1 MQSFVLHDS
10 KIKPIYFVVHWSP
23 FKLYGILSDR
33 IDVSASIFPCD
44 RLLWRSNFI
53 FPSNSDSTNDDCDQS
68 SIQRIETVFTEI
80 SFDGTVFTVSYS
92 STKGPIIHGISH
104 RYSRKRKLNQFIL
117 SGGTFTGASGSAI
130 ILVDAFAFDLCA
142 KAISATHHCSKFRS
156 AELRFLGLWT
166 VYTYRN
172 FRNVCPRRD
181 WWLLTIVIRC
191 CSMNKLHFD
200 AMPSIM

>member
-1 MQSFVLHDS
+1 MFKFFLYTQNSGFCFFQISLDHFTRLS
-10 KIKPIYFVVHWSP
+10 AKIAILCLARLENQNQFTLLCIGPHLNCMEFYRIVSTCQHQYFHAIDCCEEVTLFSRRTPIP
-23 FKLYGILSDR
+23 
-33 IDVSASIFPCD
+33 P
-44 RLLWRSNFI
+44 
-53 FPSNSDSTNDDCDQS
+53 TMDCDQS

-142 KAISATHHCSKFRS
+142 KAISATHHCSNFRS

-166 VYTYRN
+166 VLHL
-172 FRNVCPRRD
+172 P
-181 WWLLTIVIRC
+181 
-191 CSMNKLHFD
+191 KL
-200 AMPSIM
+200 P